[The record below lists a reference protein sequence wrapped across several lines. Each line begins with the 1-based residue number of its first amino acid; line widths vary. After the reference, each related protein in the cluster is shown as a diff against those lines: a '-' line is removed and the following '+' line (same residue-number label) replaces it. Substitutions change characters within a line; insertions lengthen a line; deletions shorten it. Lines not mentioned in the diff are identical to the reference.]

1 MKKLFLAATTALM
14 MVSLTTGAYAAKF
27 KFPSDAPVAAVTIPD
42 DWESGETESGVEAT
56 SPDEAVYL
64 SIDVADAKSIDGV
77 MDDAVNWLD
86 EQGVTVDAST
96 SKKTEDK
103 LNGKDIIYVEW
114 DGKDK
119 DGPASIGL
127 AALVLNADTILVLT
141 YWGTKGEEEKNTA
154 TIGNILNSI
163 KEQ

>member
-1 MKKLFLAATTALM
+1 MLT
-14 MVSLTTGAYAAKF
+14 SLVTSASAAKF
-27 KFPSDAPVAAVTIPD
+27 KFPSDAPIAAVTIPD
-42 DWESGETESGVEAT
+42 DWDSGETESGVEAT

-77 MDDAVNWLD
+77 MDDAVEWLG
-86 EQGVTVDAST
+86 EQGITVEAST
-96 SKKTEDK
+96 VKKNEDK
-103 LNGKDIIYVEW
+103 LNGKDIFYVEW

-141 YWGTKGEEEKNTA
+141 YWGTKGEEEKSTA
-154 TIGNILNSI
+154 AIGKILNSI